1 MKSVVFM
8 GGRPIRKAL
17 PSCETLGEPLHMG
30 GTPFYRIAIGR
41 EPRIVNKQTNFY
53 LFHNH

>member
-1 MKSVVFM
+1 M

>member
-1 MKSVVFM
+1 
-8 GGRPIRKAL
+8 
-17 PSCETLGEPLHMG
+17 MG
-30 GTPFYRIAIGR
+30 GTPFYRITIRR